1 MSSRTETPPDNT
13 DELLLAAAR
22 RARLA
27 PILSWV
33 ALAFGLGLVI
43 VFLVQAGFFSA
54 LRPKPKSA
62 PLTVEMPDQ
71 IAGAFA
77 RIAGFDREN
86 QPYVITAKKG
96 YQDKETA
103 ELVHMED
110 LTGTFQRKSR
120 RPFEMFS
127 KTGLY
132 HSKVKE
138 MHLEGNVRIVEKGRF
153 TATMAKAYVELEKKN
168 LVSNVPVV
176 VEMDAG
182 TINANGLQVSN
193 DGNNIKFLNG
203 VKARFTQTMKKGD
216 TTP

>member
-1 MSSRTETPPDNT
+1 MSSHTEIQPDNT

-27 PILSWV
+27 PLLSWA
-33 ALAFGLGLVI
+33 ALAFGLGLII
-43 VFLVQAGFFSA
+43 VFFVQAGFFTA
-54 LRPKPKSA
+54 LLPKPKPV

-71 IAGAFA
+71 IAVVFA
-77 RIAGFDREN
+77 RIAGVDREN
-86 QPYVITAKKG
+86 QPYVVTAKKG

-103 ELVHMED
+103 DLVHMED

-120 RPFEMFS
+120 QPFEMYS

-132 HSKVKE
+132 HSKAKT
-138 MHLEGNVRIVEKGRF
+138 MDLEGNVRIVEKGRF
-153 TATMAKAYVELEKKN
+153 TATMAKAHVELEKKN

-176 VEMDAG
+176 VEMDTG
-182 TINANGLQVSN
+182 TITANGMQVSN

-203 VKARFTQTMKKGD
+203 VKARFDQTMQKGD
-216 TTP
+216 KTP

>member
-1 MSSRTETPPDNT
+1 MSSRTEIQPDNT

-22 RARLA
+22 RARIA
-27 PILSWV
+27 PILSWA

-43 VFLVQAGFFSA
+43 LFLAQAGVFSA
-54 LRPKPKSA
+54 LRPKPA
-62 PLTVEMPDQ
+62 PTPLTVEMPDQ

-77 RIAGFDREN
+77 RIAGFDRDN

-103 ELVHMED
+103 ELVHLED

-120 RPFEMFS
+120 QPFELFS

-132 HSKVKE
+132 HSKARE
-138 MHLEGNVRIVEKGRF
+138 MDLEGNVRIVEKGRF
-153 TATMAKAYVELEKKN
+153 TATMAKAHVNLDNKN
-168 LVSNVPVV
+168 LVSDVPVV
-176 VEMDAG
+176 VEMDTG
-182 TINANGLQVSN
+182 TITANGLQVSN
-193 DGNNIKFLNG
+193 EGNNIKFLNG
-203 VKARFTQTMKKGD
+203 VKARFNQTLNKGD

>member
-1 MSSRTETPPDNT
+1 MSSHTEIQPDNS

-22 RARLA
+22 RARLT
-27 PILSWV
+27 PLLSWA
-33 ALAFGLGLVI
+33 ALAVGLGLVI
-43 VFLVQAGFFSA
+43 VFFAQAGFFTA
-54 LRPKPKSA
+54 LLPKPQPA

-77 RIAGFDREN
+77 RITGFDSEN

-103 ELVHMED
+103 DLVHMED

-120 RPFEMFS
+120 RPFEVFS

-132 HSKVKE
+132 NSKEKA
-138 MHLEGNVRIVEKGRF
+138 MDLEGTVRIVEKGRF
-153 TATMAKAYVELEKKN
+153 TATMAKAHVELEKKN
-168 LVSNVPVV
+168 LASDVPVV
-176 VEMDAG
+176 VELDFG

-203 VKARFTQTMKKGD
+203 VKARFNQTTTKGD
-216 TTP
+216 KTQ

>member
-1 MSSRTETPPDNT
+1 MSSRTEIQPDDT

-27 PILSWV
+27 PLLSWA

-43 VFLVQAGFFSA
+43 VFLNQAGFFSA
-54 LRPKPKSA
+54 LLPKPKPA

-120 RPFEMFS
+120 QPFELFS
-127 KTGLY
+127 RTGLY
-132 HSKVKE
+132 NSKVKE
-138 MHLEGNVRIVEKGRF
+138 MDLEGNVRIVEKGRF
-153 TATMAKAYVELEKKN
+153 TATMAKAHVELENKN
-168 LVSNVPVV
+168 LVSDVPVV
-176 VEMDAG
+176 VEMDAL
-182 TINANGLQVSN
+182 TITANGLQVSN
-193 DGNNIKFLNG
+193 EGNNIKFLNG
-203 VKARFTQTMKKGD
+203 VKARFNQTATKGD
-216 TTP
+216 NTP

>member
-1 MSSRTETPPDNT
+1 MSSRTEIQPDHT
-13 DELLLAAAR
+13 DELLQAAAR

-27 PILSWV
+27 PLLSWA
-33 ALAFGLGLVI
+33 ALALGLGLVI
-43 VFLVQAGFFSA
+43 VFLVQAGLFSA
-54 LRPKPKSA
+54 LRPKPA
-62 PLTVEMPDQ
+62 PTPLTVEMPEQ

-120 RPFEMFS
+120 QPFEMFS

-132 HSKVKE
+132 HAKARV
-138 MHLEGNVRIVEKGRF
+138 MDLEGNVRIVEKGRF
-153 TATMAKAYVELEKKN
+153 TATMAKAHVELENKN
-168 LVSNVPVV
+168 LVSGVPVV
-176 VEMDAG
+176 VEMDTG
-182 TINANGLQVSN
+182 TITANGLQVSN

-203 VKARFTQTMKKGD
+203 VKARFNQTTTKGD

>member
-1 MSSRTETPPDNT
+1 MSSRTEIQPDNT

-27 PILSWV
+27 PLFSWA

-43 VFLVQAGFFSA
+43 VFLVQAGVFSA
-54 LRPKPKSA
+54 LRPKPRPAS
-62 PLTVEMPDQ
+62 LTVEMPDQ
-71 IAGAFA
+71 IAGAYA

-86 QPYVITAKKG
+86 QSYVITAKKG
-96 YQDKETA
+96 YQDKESA

-120 RPFEMFS
+120 QPFELSS

-132 HSKVKE
+132 HSKVRE
-138 MHLEGNVRIVEKGRF
+138 MDLEGNVRIVEKGRF
-153 TATMAKAYVELEKKN
+153 VATMAKAHVELQNKN
-168 LVSNVPVV
+168 LASDVPVV
-176 VEMDAG
+176 VEMEAG
-182 TINANGLQVSN
+182 TIAANGLQVSN

-203 VKARFTQTMKKGD
+203 VKARFNQIMTKGD

>member
-1 MSSRTETPPDNT
+1 MSWRTEIQPDNT

-27 PILSWV
+27 PILSWA

-43 VFLVQAGFFSA
+43 VFLVQTGLFSA
-54 LRPKPKSA
+54 LRPKPA
-62 PLTVEMPDQ
+62 PLPLTVEMPDQ

-77 RIAGFDREN
+77 RIAGFDSQN

-103 ELVHMED
+103 DLVHLED
-110 LTGTFQRKSR
+110 LTGSFQRKSR
-120 RPFEMFS
+120 QPFELFS
-127 KTGLY
+127 RTGLFY
-132 HSKVKE
+132 AKVRE
-138 MHLEGNVRIVEKGRF
+138 MDLEGNVRIVEKGRF
-153 TATMAKAYVELEKKN
+153 TATMAKVHVELEKKN
-168 LVSNVPVV
+168 LVSDVPVV
-176 VEMDAG
+176 VELDFG

-203 VKARFTQTMKKGD
+203 VKARFNQTMTKGD

>member
-1 MSSRTETPPDNT
+1 MSSRTEIHPDNT

-27 PILSWV
+27 PLLSWA
-33 ALAFGLGLVI
+33 ALALGLGLVI
-43 VFLVQAGFFSA
+43 VFLVQAGLFSA
-54 LRPKPKSA
+54 LRPKPA
-62 PLTVEMPDQ
+62 PTPLTVEMPEQ
-71 IAGAFA
+71 VAGAFA

-120 RPFEMFS
+120 QPFEMFS

-132 HSKVKE
+132 HAKARE
-138 MHLEGNVRIVEKGRF
+138 MDLEGNVRIVEKGRF
-153 TATMAKAYVELEKKN
+153 TATMAKAHVGLENKN
-168 LVSNVPVV
+168 LVSDVPVV
-176 VEMDAG
+176 VEMESG
-182 TINANGLQVSN
+182 TITANGLQVSN

-203 VKARFTQTMKKGD
+203 VKAHFNQTMTKGD